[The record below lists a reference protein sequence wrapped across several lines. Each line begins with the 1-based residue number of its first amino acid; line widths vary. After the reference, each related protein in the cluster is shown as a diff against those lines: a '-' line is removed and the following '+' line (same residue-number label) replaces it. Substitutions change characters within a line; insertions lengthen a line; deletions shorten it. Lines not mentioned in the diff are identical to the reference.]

1 MIIYGRN
8 YWSNF
13 AKILSSTFQLF
24 RKMKLNLYYDFEMSQ
39 YDLQI
44 ISADY
49 ICTFIDMTLLTIYVY
64 S

>member
-1 MIIYGRN
+1 
-8 YWSNF
+8 
-13 AKILSSTFQLF
+13 
-24 RKMKLNLYYDFEMSQ
+24 MKLNLLDDFEMSQ

-49 ICTFIDMTLLTIYVY
+49 IYMNLLTIYVY